1 MKNKEKLVSIIL
13 NCYNGEQYLRETL
26 TSVINQ
32 TYKNWE
38 LIFWDNK
45 STDKSKI
52 IFSTFQNN
60 KFKYF
65 KSKKH
70 TSLYAARN
78 LAMKKAKG
86 EFVSFIDADDTWKK
100 DKLKLQTKLFDEK
113 EVGFVYGNIWLR
125 KEDSQKRKK
134 FINYRIKEGYI
145 FKNLINKYNIFISTV
160 IIRQS
165 FLKKIKKNFN
175 NKYNIIGDYDFFL
188 NLSEKFKF
196 RAIQE
201 PVATYRLHKNSLS
214 FSKRGTEIYEF
225 NDWFKNNKKK
235 LNKEERTIFKK
246 KISQLNFYNVKFKGN
261 FIKTLLF
268 FLKFINLIL
277 NLKNLII
284 LFAPR
289 FLLKKIMW
297 FY

>member
-26 TSVINQ
+26 NSVKNQ

-52 IFSTFQNN
+52 IFSAFQNN

-65 KSKKH
+65 ESKRH

-86 EFVSFIDADDTWKK
+86 DFVSFVDADDTWEK
-100 DKLKLQTKLFDEK
+100 DKLKLQIKLFDDK
-113 EVGFVYGNIWLR
+113 DVGFVYGNIWLR
-125 KEDSQKRKK
+125 KEHTKKIKK
-134 FINYRIKEGYI
+134 FINYTMKEGHIY
-145 FKNLINKYNIFISTV
+145 KDLIKKYNIFISTA

-165 FLKKIKKNFN
+165 FLKKINKKFN

-196 RAIQE
+196 KVIQK
-201 PVATYRLHKNSLS
+201 PVATYRLHQKSLS
-214 FSKRGTEIYEF
+214 VSKRGTEIYEL

-235 LNKEERTIFKK
+235 LNNEERIIIKK
-246 KISQLNFYNVKFKGN
+246 KITQLNFYNKKFKGN
-261 FIKTLLF
+261 FIETLLF
-268 FLKFINLIL
+268 FLKFFSSIL
-277 NLKNLII
+277 NFKNIII
-284 LFAPR
+284 LFSPR
-289 FLLKKIMW
+289 FFLKKIMW

>member
-1 MKNKEKLVSIIL
+1 
-13 NCYNGEQYLRETL
+13 
-26 TSVINQ
+26 
-32 TYKNWE
+32 
-38 LIFWDNK
+38 
-45 STDKSKI
+45 
-52 IFSTFQNN
+52 
-60 KFKYF
+60 
-65 KSKKH
+65 
-70 TSLYAARN
+70 
-78 LAMKKAKG
+78 MKKAKG

-297 FY
+297 FYWNFLI